1 MGYFLKF
8 PQKLSL
14 PTENVAKI
22 IFVPLLKSLMDL
34 WNLLTPGG
42 TSLPRMRH
50 DIGKIFMGKPRAK
63 KSERPASSI
72 RRQFLSHPNH
82 QIPVVGFEE
91 RQVENDDILKFKTPL
106 DIHQNLVQSSKEI
119 AMLPSVWATLKT
131 CINQITR
138 LNHIMK
144 TN

>member
-63 KSERPASSI
+63 KSDDLRLQFRGNFFLIRTIRSLSS
-72 RRQFLSHPNH
+72 
-82 QIPVVGFEE
+82 
-91 RQVENDDILKFKTPL
+91 DLKNGKWKTTT
-106 DIHQNLVQSSKEI
+106 S
-119 AMLPSVWATLKT
+119 
-131 CINQITR
+131 
-138 LNHIMK
+138 
-144 TN
+144 